1 MKKYDI
7 TISTILMVVAAG
19 LFTASSGLP
28 EVEGAIGAGTW
39 RTVVVV
45 ELEDVVQTQRHHI
58 VDASFEI
65 GRAHV

>member
-28 EVEGAIGAGTW
+28 EVEGRRHVAPCSGGIAVFAVGPADGAGPYGP
-39 RTVVVV
+39 
-45 ELEDVVQTQRHHI
+45 LLP
-58 VDASFEI
+58 
-65 GRAHV
+65 GRAL